1 MNEKTKD
8 IIQKVSLGM
17 VIVGAVGAIA
27 TGLTMD
33 EVSTGIK
40 IADGLVIIVGA
51 VISYI
56 FGKKK

>member
-40 IADGLVIIVGA
+40 IADGLVIIAGA